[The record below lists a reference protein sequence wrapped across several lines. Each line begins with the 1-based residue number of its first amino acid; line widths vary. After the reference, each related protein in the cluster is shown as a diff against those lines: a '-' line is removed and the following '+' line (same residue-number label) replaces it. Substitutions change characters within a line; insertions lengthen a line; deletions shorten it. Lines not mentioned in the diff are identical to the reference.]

1 VKKSTRI
8 VGVVFWA
15 LLLSACPLQKEK
27 VKPPVQPPVVPPP
40 VVLTTLY
47 VNAASGSDA
56 NSGAQ
61 TTPLKTLT
69 KAMHLATSGS
79 TIQVAPGLYDVA
91 HNAETFPI
99 SLPGGVQLLG
109 DEVNKG
115 GGSSPTSIV
124 GGGLAPGAT
133 AGTVG
138 VTLLAGQGSTIAGF
152 TITDDNSTFTERRG
166 LILSNNTVTLRN
178 NTVTGATQSVGVYV
192 GASTGHVIT
201 GNKIVNNQG
210 SGLGFIE
217 GGAASKVE
225 NNAITGN
232 SIGVKYVVAGGD
244 LGGGSTG
251 SAGGNVISCNTQ
263 DDLVASAA
271 TAITISAASDAW
283 DHASPTL
290 GCSAGDDVCDAHAG
304 TGTAATFITTS
315 ATQASPHCGGSVLF
329 VAESGLD
336 TNPGTEVAPFKT
348 ITHALSIATSGS
360 TVNVAP
366 GTYDHDA
373 NGETFPIAVPDGVAL
388 IGDEANKGAG
398 TVPTEIVGGGQ
409 APSPFATGLGV
420 AVFPGAGST
429 IAGFTV
435 TNNNGGLTV
444 RSGLILSNDGV
455 TLRNNT
461 VTGATQGI
469 GVDIV
474 ASANHVI
481 TGNRI
486 VDNGAGAGT
495 GLRFFNDGGS
505 GSKLENNVIT
515 GNGIGLDYEA
525 AGGDLGGGSAGSAG
539 GNVISCNTQIDLGT
553 AVQTPITV
561 SAQNN
566 FWDHASPTVACDFS
580 GGDICNYGPLLD
592 PSFVSSVT
600 IVTTGSAQTTNTV
613 PCP

>member
-1 VKKSTRI
+1 MKKSTRI
-8 VGVVFWA
+8 VGVVLWA

-138 VTLLAGQGSTIAGF
+138 VTLLAGQGSTVAGF
-152 TITDDNSTFTERRG
+152 TITDDNGTFTERRG

-232 SIGVKYVVAGGD
+232 SIGVKYAVAGGD
-244 LGGGSTG
+244 LGGGSSG

-271 TAITISAASDAW
+271 TAITISAASNAW

-290 GCSAGDDVCDAHAG
+290 GCSVGDDVCDAHAG

-336 TNPGTEVAPFKT
+336 TNPGTEVSPFKT

-366 GTYDHDA
+366 GTYDDA
-373 NGETFPIAVPDGVAL
+373 NGETFPMAIPDGVAL
-388 IGDEANKGAG
+388 IGDEPNKGAA

-409 APSPFATGLGV
+409 APGFMAGLGA
-420 AVFPGAGST
+420 AVMPGVGST

-435 TNNNGGLTV
+435 TNDNGGLTV
-444 RSGLILSNDGV
+444 RRGLILANDGV

-461 VTGATQGI
+461 VTGATHQM
-469 GVDIV
+469 GVYVD
-474 ASANHVI
+474 ASSNHVI
-481 TGNRI
+481 SGNRI
-486 VDNGAGAGT
+486 VSNGPSAGT
-495 GLRFFNDGGS
+495 GLDFGAGGT
-505 GSKLENNVIT
+505 GTKVENNVIT
-515 GNGIGLDYEA
+515 GNSIGVEYEV
-525 AGGDLGGGSAGSAG
+525 AGGDLGGGAAGSAG
-539 GNVISCNTQIDLGT
+539 GNTISCNNGLDVGVF
-553 AVQTPITV
+553 AATPITI
-561 SAQNN
+561 SAANN
-566 FWDHASPTVACDFS
+566 FWDHVSPTLSCNFTGDDICDFS
-580 GGDICNYGPLLD
+580 AGTANAAAID
-592 PSFVSSVT
+592 
-600 IVTTGSAQTTNTV
+600 TTGAALAAGA
-613 PCP
+613 CP